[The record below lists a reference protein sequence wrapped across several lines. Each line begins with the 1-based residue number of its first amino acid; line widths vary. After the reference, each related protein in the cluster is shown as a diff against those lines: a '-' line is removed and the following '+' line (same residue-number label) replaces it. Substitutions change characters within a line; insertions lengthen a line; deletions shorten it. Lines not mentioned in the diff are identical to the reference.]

1 MHHPE
6 ICIAGAGIIG
16 LSVALELH
24 HRGARVT
31 VLDQGN
37 PLAEASTAAAGMLA
51 AGDPDNPP
59 QLRQLAGLSLTL
71 YPPFLERIESLSGI
85 NVPFQTS
92 ATLQAVPSH
101 LSDRVG
107 EQDLLA
113 SETLS
118 LLQPQLNPGDH
129 RFLLLTE
136 NSLDPRE
143 LASALLAAVRSTT
156 IDLRPHTTIRGIRST
171 PSQVELDTH
180 SGVLSTSRFIDCTG
194 AWALSSHLMPQLP
207 VTPRKGQM
215 LAISLPPT
223 LPLHLVIRTPD
234 IYIVPRTSD
243 TLTHRAIIGATVED
257 AGFDKTI
264 HARDISH
271 LRDLATL
278 LLPEL
283 AEAPELETWSGLR
296 PATPDNLP
304 ILGALPDHPNHFV
317 VTGHYRNGIL
327 LAPATAHITAQLL
340 TGEKPPIDISRF
352 SPDRHPHTS
361 HHSKVAQQNRYSP
374 TPP

>member
-1 MHHPE
+1 MHHLE

-59 QLRQLAGLSLTL
+59 QLRQLAGLSLSL
-71 YPPFLERIESLSGI
+71 YPSFLDRIESLSGI
-85 NVPFQTS
+85 HVPFQTS
-92 ATLQAVPSH
+92 ATLQAVPPH
-101 LSDRVG
+101 LSGRIS
-107 EQDLLA
+107 EHDLLA
-113 SETLS
+113 PETLS
-118 LLQPQLNPGDH
+118 LLQPQLNSGND

-143 LASALLAAVRSTT
+143 LAAALLAAVRSTT
-156 IDLRPHTTIRGIRST
+156 IDLRTHTTIHAIRST
-171 PSQVELDTH
+171 PSHVELDTN
-180 SGVLSTSRFIDCTG
+180 SGILSSSRFIDCTG
-194 AWALSSHLMPQLP
+194 AWALSSHLMPNLP

-215 LAISLPPT
+215 FAVSLPPT

-234 IYIVPRTSD
+234 IYIVPRTVD
-243 TLTHRAIIGATVED
+243 TDTRRAVIGATVED

-264 HARDISH
+264 HAKDISH
-271 LRDLATL
+271 LRNLATS

-283 AEAPELETWSGLR
+283 ADAPELETWSGLR

-304 ILGALPDHPNHFV
+304 ILGALPDHPNHLV

-340 TGEKPPIDISRF
+340 TGETPPIDISRF
-352 SPDRHPHTS
+352 SPTRHPQTPNHP
-361 HHSKVAQQNRYSP
+361 KVAQPDRYSRTNP
-374 TPP
+374 